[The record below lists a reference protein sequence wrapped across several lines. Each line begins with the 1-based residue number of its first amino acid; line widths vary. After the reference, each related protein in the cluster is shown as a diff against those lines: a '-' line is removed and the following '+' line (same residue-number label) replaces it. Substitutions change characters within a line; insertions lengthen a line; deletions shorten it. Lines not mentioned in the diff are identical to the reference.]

1 MLQYKRMFVFI
12 PLSIIFPAFSVAIL
26 VLIFGRSNIAIT
38 DITFLTTSYIAGC
51 ALTFV
56 VFWWFATGVIKN
68 PYLHAFVV
76 YFFNVL
82 VSTTVITLLVGKDYI
97 SSISIY
103 DALITIIVILV
114 ATKIGYKNM
123 EISSNAS

>member
-1 MLQYKRMFVFI
+1 MFQYKRTLLFI
-12 PLSIIFPAFSVAIL
+12 PFSIISPAFSVAIL
-26 VLIFGRSNIAIT
+26 FLIFGRFDIAIT
-38 DITFLTTSYIAGC
+38 DITFLITSYITGC

-56 VFWWFATGVIKN
+56 VFWWFATGVVKN

-103 DALITIIVILV
+103 DALITIIVIHV

-123 EISSNAS
+123 EVSSNAS

>member
-82 VSTTVITLLVGKDYI
+82 VSTTVITLLF
-97 SSISIY
+97 
-103 DALITIIVILV
+103 
-114 ATKIGYKNM
+114 
-123 EISSNAS
+123 